1 MENSFNNQL
10 INSFNSQFE
19 SNISLFGFATNQI
32 ITLLLALILAFIYTR
47 YGKSLSNRK
56 EFSSNF
62 VLLSMTTMLII
73 TIVKSSLALSLGLV
87 GALSIVRF
95 RTAIKEPEELG
106 YLFLSI
112 ALGLGLGANQIL
124 ITLIGFVI
132 LLVFIVLRDKFSSIN
147 KESNM
152 NLVISFDKSDNID
165 INKLIELLD
174 KYCDQI
180 KLKKLSDNN
189 GITESILKVN
199 ISDYHSLIKIKDTLN
214 TNYPKVSI
222 NFIDTSNI
230 SNF

>member
-1 MENSFNNQL
+1 MENSLSNQL
-10 INSFNSQFE
+10 INSFNSQLE

-132 LLVFIVLRDKFSSIN
+132 LLAFIVLRDKFS
-147 KESNM
+147 
-152 NLVISFDKSDNID
+152 
-165 INKLIELLD
+165 
-174 KYCDQI
+174 KYVYGMQ
-180 KLKKLSDNN
+180 
-189 GITESILKVN
+189 V
-199 ISDYHSLIKIKDTLN
+199 LN
-214 TNYPKVSI
+214 W
-222 NFIDTSNI
+222 
-230 SNF
+230 

>member
-1 MENSFNNQL
+1 MENSLSNQL
-10 INSFNSQFE
+10 INSFNSQLE

-132 LLVFIVLRDKFSSIN
+132 LLAFIVLRDKFS
-147 KESNM
+147 
-152 NLVISFDKSDNID
+152 
-165 INKLIELLD
+165 
-174 KYCDQI
+174 KYVYGMQVF
-180 KLKKLSDNN
+180 N
-189 GITESILKVN
+189 
-199 ISDYHSLIKIKDTLN
+199 
-214 TNYPKVSI
+214 
-222 NFIDTSNI
+222 
-230 SNF
+230 

>member
-1 MENSFNNQL
+1 MENSLSNQL
-10 INSFNSQFE
+10 INSFNSQLE

-132 LLVFIVLRDKFSSIN
+132 LLAFIVLRDKFS
-147 KESNM
+147 
-152 NLVISFDKSDNID
+152 
-165 INKLIELLD
+165 
-174 KYCDQI
+174 KYVYGMQ
-180 KLKKLSDNN
+180 
-189 GITESILKVN
+189 V
-199 ISDYHSLIKIKDTLN
+199 LN
-214 TNYPKVSI
+214 
-222 NFIDTSNI
+222 
-230 SNF
+230 